1 MKRNIFL
8 SVVVSGIILLLASCN
23 DGSKGISGNRIQDS
37 REYSAEDSLIK
48 KTAGDT
54 ILPTG
59 ERGIRPEQTAG
70 KNAAADLQNFRKR
83 TVSKYFTGMEADSLS
98 VGRAELRVPRGS
110 MDHARILS
118 ITPLRKGEL
127 PHLPAGMVN
136 VTADRSNPTISASR
150 KNRHAARCQPAVQ

>member
-1 MKRNIFL
+1 M
-8 SVVVSGIILLLASCN
+8 VSGIILLLASCN

-98 VGRAELRVPRGS
+98 VGRAELMVTGQYGPCENPEHYTAAQGRTSPPACR
-110 MDHARILS
+110 H
-118 ITPLRKGEL
+118 GERD
-127 PHLPAGMVN
+127 G
-136 VTADRSNPTISASR
+136 R
-150 KNRHAARCQPAVQ
+150 QE

>member
-54 ILPTG
+54 ILLP
-59 ERGIRPEQTAG
+59 ERGASDRNRPPEKMQ
-70 KNAAADLQNFRKR
+70 R
-83 TVSKYFTGMEADSLS
+83 
-98 VGRAELRVPRGS
+98 
-110 MDHARILS
+110 RIYRIS
-118 ITPLRKGEL
+118 G
-127 PHLPAGMVN
+127 N
-136 VTADRSNPTISASR
+136 VR
-150 KNRHAARCQPAVQ
+150 

>member
-37 REYSAEDSLIK
+37 REYSAEDTLIK

-59 ERGIRPEQTAG
+59 ERASGRNRPPG
-70 KNAAADLQNFRKR
+70 KMR
-83 TVSKYFTGMEADSLS
+83 
-98 VGRAELRVPRGS
+98 
-110 MDHARILS
+110 RIYRIS
-118 ITPLRKGEL
+118 G
-127 PHLPAGMVN
+127 N
-136 VTADRSNPTISASR
+136 VR
-150 KNRHAARCQPAVQ
+150 